1 VRKVLQVGLNLIP
14 IGEGGAGVARYAV
27 ELVAA
32 MARREDVRLHLFTG
46 LDAPQALRSAAWLE
60 ATRVTRLPV
69 RIGGP
74 PVHLAAQFGAVPALA
89 VARRLDVL
97 HSPANAGPVRV
108 PGVACLIT
116 LHDVIWLRAPEQ
128 WSDARAVRTMHRVA
142 VPTVRRADRVIT
154 GSHNSAKDL
163 VELLGLSDAQIDVA
177 HYGVRVE
184 PDAPTAPESEL
195 RERLGLGGDPVVL
208 CVAQKRPYK
217 NQEALVRAFA
227 DRRVPDAR
235 LVLPGARTAYEEEL
249 RSLARTLGVADR
261 VHLPAWLDDRDLAGL
276 YELADCFA
284 LASRLEGFGLPVVE
298 AMARGVPVACSDRS
312 ALPEVVGDAALLFDP
327 DDNEQVVASLA
338 RLLGDLRLREDLAAR
353 GRERAARFTWEA
365 TAEATVAAYR
375 RALRP

>member
-1 VRKVLQVGLNLIP
+1 VLQVGMNLIP

-46 LDAPQALRSAAWLE
+46 LDAPEALRSAAWLE

-128 WSDARAVRTMHRVA
+128 WSDERAVRTMHRVA

-163 VELLGLSDAQIDVA
+163 VELLGLSGNQIDVA
-177 HYGVRVE
+177 HYGVRLD
-184 PDAPTAPESEL
+184 PDARATPEPVL
-195 RERLGLGGDPVVL
+195 RRRLGLGEHPVVL

-217 NQEALVRAFA
+217 NQEALVRALTHE
-227 DRRVPDAR
+227 RVSTAH
-235 LVLPGARTAYEEEL
+235 LVLPGAWTEYERRLREIAEEL
-249 RSLARTLGVADR
+249 SVATR
-261 VHLPAWLDDRDLAGL
+261 VHLVEWVSDADLEGLYDLAQ
-276 YELADCFA
+276 CFA
-284 LASRLEGFGLPVVE
+284 LPSRIEGFGLPVLE
-298 AMARGVPVACSDRS
+298 AMARGLPVACSS
-312 ALPEVVGDAALLFDP
+312 HGALAEVAGDAAILFDP
-327 DDNEQVVASLA
+327 EDDEAIASALG
-338 RLLGDLRLREDLAAR
+338 RLLTNGDLRRELVIR
-353 GRERAARFTWEA
+353 GREQAARFTWEA
-365 TAEATVAAYR
+365 TAEATVASYR
-375 RALRP
+375 RAAGR